1 MTKKSFA
8 IVGAGIGGLT
18 LAIALHR
25 RGFSVNVFENAPT
38 IKPLGAGLTLAGN
51 AVKALMAIGIGD
63 SVLREGKVMKSMV
76 LKNAKGSVLASTD
89 AEKLSHKYKTINNF
103 AIHRGDLHQVL
114 LKEFPSENIKLDKGC
129 VDVQQTDSEVV
140 LTFSDGTQASADCVI
155 ACDGIHSVIRKKF
168 LPKSLMRYAGYTC
181 WRAVIDFLPES
192 VNVNETVE
200 YWGKGSR
207 FGIVPLTNKR
217 VYWFA
222 CLNAPQNDST
232 MRKFRI
238 EDLLFH
244 FKRYT
249 SSVTDILKAT
259 RDEQLIWSDI
269 VDVAPIDRFAFDRVV
284 LLGDAAHATTPNLGQ
299 GACMAIEDAAVLAN
313 CIEKYTSVDEA
324 FRQFELKRI
333 VRTTKIVNASQNVGK
348 IAQWENPILVAFRN
362 SLVRITPNSVAESQV
377 KFLMDVSFN

>member
-1 MTKKSFA
+1 MTKESFA

-18 LAIALHR
+18 LAIALYR
-25 RGFSVNVFENAPT
+25 KGFNVNVFENAPT

-51 AVKALMAIGIGD
+51 AVKALMEIGIGD
-63 SVLREGKVMKSMV
+63 SVLREGKVMKSI
-76 LKNAKGSVLASTD
+76 LIKNAKGSVLASTD
-89 AEKLSHKYKTINNF
+89 AERLSHKYKTINNF

-129 VDVQQTDSEVV
+129 VDVQQTDSEVT
-140 LTFSDGTQASADCVI
+140 LTFSDGTQESADYVI
-155 ACDGIHSVIRKKF
+155 ACDGIHSVIRKKY
-168 LPKSLMRYAGYTC
+168 LPKTAVRYAGYTC
-181 WRAVIDFLPES
+181 WRAVIDGVPES
-192 VNVNETVE
+192 VSINETVE
-200 YWGKGSR
+200 YWGQGSR
-207 FGIVPLTNKR
+207 FGIVPLTNNR

-222 CLNAPQNDST
+222 CLNAAQNDET

-238 EDLLFH
+238 EDLLFQ
-244 FKRYT
+244 FKNYT
-249 SSVTDILKAT
+249 SPVIDVLKST
-259 RDEQLIWSDI
+259 KDEQLIWSDI
-269 VDVAPIDRFAFDRVV
+269 IDIAPINRFAFDKVV

-313 CIEKYTSVDEA
+313 CVENYASVDEA
-324 FRQFELKRI
+324 FRQFESKRI

-362 SLVRITPNSVAESQV
+362 SLVRMTPNSVAENQV